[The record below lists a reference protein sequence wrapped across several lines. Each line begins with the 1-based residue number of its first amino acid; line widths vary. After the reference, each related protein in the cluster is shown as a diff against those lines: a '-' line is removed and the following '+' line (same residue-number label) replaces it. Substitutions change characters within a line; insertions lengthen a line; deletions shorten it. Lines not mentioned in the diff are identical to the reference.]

1 MSIWANKTV
10 KGSALI
16 QKKESSKI
24 IYPIS
29 RISTDTSSGEER
41 EKHRSNS
48 AQDVRLRR
56 SSPTLVPSVSESS
69 ISDYDDDNSI
79 RTIPPTTTMTTSQA
93 TSDESKKHLTL
104 RKVANSIL
112 FKKRLSRQSSLSW
125 GHKPS
130 PLIGASCFLFLLPI
144 PLLLRACCPLPAF
157 FLGCITVSSYLS
169 DHVYTGVESWAHTA
183 DRVLAPLAF
192 ASNLYSIYAHHG
204 SVWALSSLAALKC
217 HVLANYYSK
226 RGMYDEFV
234 IWHSLWHAVGVGLIV
249 VCFAV
254 NGRVSECWEGSRW
267 EDILHDH
274 FMI

>member
-1 MSIWANKTV
+1 M
-10 KGSALI
+10 
-16 QKKESSKI
+16 
-24 IYPIS
+24 
-29 RISTDTSSGEER
+29 STDTSSNEER
-41 EKHRSNS
+41 EKHCSSS

-56 SSPTLVPSVSESS
+56 STPTLVLSVSESS
-69 ISDYDDDNSI
+69 ISDYDDDNSF
-79 RTIPPTTTMTTSQA
+79 RTIPPTTTLQA
-93 TSDESKKHLTL
+93 STDESNKNPTL
-104 RKVANSIL
+104 RNVANSIL
-112 FKKRLSRQSSLSW
+112 FKKRLSRQSSLTW

-157 FLGCITVSSYLS
+157 FLGCVTVSSYLS

-204 SVWALSSLAALKC
+204 AMWALSSFAALKC
-217 HVLANYYSK
+217 HVWSNYYSK

-254 NGRVSECWEGSRW
+254 NGPVGECLEGSRW
-267 EDILHDH
+267 EGVLHDH
-274 FMI
+274 FVI

>member
-1 MSIWANKTV
+1 MSTKT
-10 KGSALI
+10 
-16 QKKESSKI
+16 
-24 IYPIS
+24 S
-29 RISTDTSSGEER
+29 RDEER
-41 EKHRSNS
+41 EKHRSSS

-69 ISDYDDDNSI
+69 ISDYDDDISI
-79 RTIPPTTTMTTSQA
+79 RTIPPTTTTMTSSQA
-93 TSDESKKHLTL
+93 TTDESNKNLTL

-157 FLGCITVSSYLS
+157 FLGCVTVSSYFS
-169 DHVYTGVESWAHTA
+169 DHVYTGVESWAHIA

-192 ASNLYSIYAHHG
+192 ASNLHSIYAHHG
-204 SVWALSSLAALKC
+204 AVWALSSLAALKC
-217 HVLANYYSK
+217 HVWANYYSK

-234 IWHSLWHAVGVGLIV
+234 IWHSMWHAVGVGLIV

-254 NGRVSECWEGSRW
+254 NGRVGECWEGSRW
-267 EDILHDH
+267 EVILNDH
-274 FMI
+274 SMI